1 MKKISIYIVFW
12 YFLTCYGL
20 SYSEVAG
27 MDNYELAADKDF
39 KEAVN
44 SIIANYYVEGNLRLS
59 DAIKN
64 IIQEYCFVENN
75 KIKCD

>member
-1 MKKISIYIVFW
+1 MN
-12 YFLTCYGL
+12 
-20 SYSEVAG
+20 
-27 MDNYELAADKDF
+27 NYELVADKDF
-39 KEAVN
+39 NEAVN
-44 SIIANYYVEGNLRLS
+44 AIIANYYVEGNLRLS